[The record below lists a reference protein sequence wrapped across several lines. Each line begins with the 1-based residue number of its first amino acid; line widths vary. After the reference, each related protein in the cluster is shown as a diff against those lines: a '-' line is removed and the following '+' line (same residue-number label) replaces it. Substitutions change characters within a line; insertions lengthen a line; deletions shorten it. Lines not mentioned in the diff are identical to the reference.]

1 MAWLFDNDASHFCS
15 FPCLFSEQIALF
27 LLPYKYAN
35 DHN

>member
-15 FPCLFSEQIALF
+15 FSCLFSEQIALF
-27 LLPYKYAN
+27 LLPYKYAI